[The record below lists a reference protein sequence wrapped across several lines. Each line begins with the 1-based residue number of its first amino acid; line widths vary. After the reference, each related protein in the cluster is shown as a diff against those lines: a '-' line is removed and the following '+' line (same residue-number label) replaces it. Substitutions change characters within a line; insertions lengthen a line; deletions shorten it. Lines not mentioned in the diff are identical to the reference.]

1 MTCKIP
7 TLFRKFAAE
16 FLGTM
21 ILVVFG
27 CGAALLFSSTFPLT
41 TLTVAL
47 AFGLVIIAMAAA
59 IGAGMPVDQ
68 PCGHF
73 RLSYQSCSFAC
84 NAA

>member
-7 TLFRKFAAE
+7 TLVRKFAAE

-27 CGAALLFSSTFPLT
+27 CGAALLFSPTFPLT

-59 IGAGMPVDQ
+59 IG
-68 PCGHF
+68 HF
-73 RLSYQSCSFAC
+73 RLSYQSCCFAC